1 MVHFHAK
8 NCQRINF
15 FIIHRFRIKYC
26 GKSRLI
32 LLLIIRVFLS
42 SGKIFQSARP
52 EGGWHCSVSSA
63 RPYFSRGEAGPCV
76 SGTGGG
82 HQLGT
87 HVLRTTLIE
96 RAETDCSRMQA
107 RGESLPI
114 WPGAWPV
121 ARGRTES

>member
-1 MVHFHAK
+1 M
-8 NCQRINF
+8 CQAAQET
-15 FIIHRFRIKYC
+15 C
-26 GKSRLI
+26 E
-32 LLLIIRVFLS
+32 
-42 SGKIFQSARP
+42 P
-52 EGGWHCSVSSA
+52 EPRRRAS
-63 RPYFSRGEAGPCV
+63 EAGPCV